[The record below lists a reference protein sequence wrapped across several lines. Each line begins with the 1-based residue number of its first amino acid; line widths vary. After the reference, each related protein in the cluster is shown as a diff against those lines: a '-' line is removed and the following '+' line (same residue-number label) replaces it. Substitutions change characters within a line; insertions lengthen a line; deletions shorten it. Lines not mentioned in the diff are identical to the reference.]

1 LRERHGKAETF
12 RSSAGIARLRNRT
25 TEKQSLFPLISGAKP
40 GEESAHL
47 TLTAFHG
54 KILVMPLK
62 YQTGFGNEFAT
73 ESVEGALPV
82 GRNSPQKAPLGLYA
96 EQFSGSAFTVPRAGN
111 KRTWTYR
118 IRPSVLHKP
127 FRQIENK
134 LFRSTPFDEVVT
146 TPNQLRWDPLALPN
160 GPTDFVDGITTIA
173 GNGDLFAQ
181 TGIGIHI
188 YVCNRDMEDR
198 FFYNADGEM
207 LLVPEMGSLT
217 IYTELGV
224 IEVSPGEVCCLPRG
238 LKFRVTIG
246 ATGGNPTGREGVNA
260 RGYVCENYGAQFRL
274 PDLGPI
280 GANGLAN
287 PRDFETPV
295 AWYEDREGE
304 MEQVAKFG
312 GNLWAC
318 EIDHSP
324 LDVVAWHGNYA
335 PYKYDLRRFNTI
347 GSISFDHPDPSIF
360 TVMTSPSGEAGVA
373 NCDFVIFPDRW
384 LVAEDTFRP
393 PWYHRNTMSEYM
405 GLIYGQYDAKEE
417 GFVPGGGSL
426 HNQMSAHGPDL
437 DAFEKA
443 SNADLKPQKLSGT
456 LAFMFE
462 SRYVI
467 RPTKFAMDCAELQNE
482 YSEVWQGLKKNFS

>member
-1 LRERHGKAETF
+1 
-12 RSSAGIARLRNRT
+12 
-25 TEKQSLFPLISGAKP
+25 
-40 GEESAHL
+40 
-47 TLTAFHG
+47 
-54 KILVMPLK
+54 MK

-73 ESVEGALPV
+73 EAIEGALPV

-96 EQFSGSAFTVPRAGN
+96 EQFSGTAFTAPRAAN

-127 FRQIENK
+127 FELYDGASKFVSAAPDNALTDMRASA
-134 LFRSTPFDEVVT
+134 FAVT
-146 TPNQLRWDPLALPN
+146 TPNQLRWDPLPIPTE
-160 GPTDFVDGITTIA
+160 PTDFIDGITTIA

-181 TGIGIHI
+181 TGMAVHI
-188 YVCNRDMEDR
+188 YACNKGMGDR
-198 FFYNADGEM
+198 YFYNADGEM
-207 LLVPEMGSLT
+207 LIVPEMGRLG
-217 IYTELGV
+217 ILTELGLIQIGPGSVAV
-224 IEVSPGEVCCLPRG
+224 IPRG
-238 LKFRVTIG
+238 LKFKVE
-246 ATGGNPTGREGVNA
+246 PHHDDKQL
-260 RGYVCENYGAQFRL
+260 RGYICENYGQQFRL

-287 PRDFETPV
+287 ARDFETPV
-295 AWYEDREGE
+295 AWYEDREGDFE
-304 MEQVAKFG
+304 LIAKFG
-312 GNLWAC
+312 GNLWTC
-318 EIDHSP
+318 RIDHSP

-335 PYKYDLRRFNTI
+335 PCRYDLRRFNTI

-360 TVMTSPSGEAGVA
+360 TVLTSPSDIPGTA

-384 LVAEDTFRP
+384 LVAENTFRP

-405 GLIYGQYDAKEE
+405 GLIYGAYDAREE

-443 SNADLKPQKLSGT
+443 SNGSLEPQKLSGT

-462 SRYVI
+462 SRYII
-467 RPTKFAMDCAELQNE
+467 RPTKFAMETASLQHE
-482 YSEVWQGLKKNFS
+482 YFEVWQRLKKNFTD

>member
-1 LRERHGKAETF
+1 MDF
-12 RSSAGIARLRNRT
+12 R
-25 TEKQSLFPLISGAKP
+25 
-40 GEESAHL
+40 
-47 TLTAFHG
+47 
-54 KILVMPLK
+54 

-73 ESVEGALPV
+73 EAVGGALPE

-96 EQFSGSAFTVPRAGN
+96 EQFSGTAFTVPRAYN

-118 IRPSVLHKP
+118 LRPSVLHKP
-127 FRQIENK
+127 FARIDARGFE
-134 LFRSTPFDEVVT
+134 SSPFDKVPT
-146 TPNQLRWDPLALPN
+146 TPNQLRWNPLPLPEER
-160 GPTDFVDGITTIA
+160 TDFVDGITTIA
-173 GNGDLFAQ
+173 GNGDSFSQSGMAV
-181 TGIGIHI
+181 HI
-188 YVCNRDMEDR
+188 YACNADMTDR
-198 FFYNADGEM
+198 YFYNADGEM
-207 LLVPEMGSLT
+207 LIVPEMGGLR
-217 IYTELGV
+217 ILTELGAV
-224 IEVSPGEVCCLPRG
+224 GVSPGEVCCLPRG
-238 LKFRVTIG
+238 LKFRVEIEPL
-246 ATGGNPTGREGVNA
+246 ANPASEISDLRSEIQDLKPA
-260 RGYVCENYGAQFRL
+260 RGYICENYGQQFRL

-287 PRDFETPV
+287 PRDFVTPM
-295 AWYEDREGE
+295 ALYEDKDGE
-304 MEQVAKFG
+304 CEIVAKFG
-312 GNLWAC
+312 GNIWSC
-318 EIDHSP
+318 TTDHSP

-360 TVMTSPSGEAGVA
+360 TVLTSPSTGAGVA

-393 PWYHRNTMSEYM
+393 PWYHRNVMSEYM

-443 SNADLKPQKLSGT
+443 SDADLKPQKLSGT

-462 SRYVI
+462 SRYII
-467 RPTKFAMDCAELQNE
+467 RPTKFAMDCAELQHE
-482 YSEVWQGLKKNFS
+482 YFEVWQKLKKNFGR

>member
-1 LRERHGKAETF
+1 
-12 RSSAGIARLRNRT
+12 
-25 TEKQSLFPLISGAKP
+25 
-40 GEESAHL
+40 
-47 TLTAFHG
+47 
-54 KILVMPLK
+54 MDLK

-73 ESVEGALPV
+73 EAAEGALPV

-96 EQFSGSAFTVPRAGN
+96 EQFSGTAFTVPRVHN

-127 FRQIENK
+127 FRQIDNG
-134 LFRSTPFDEVVT
+134 LLRSTPFDEIAT
-146 TPNQLRWDPLALPN
+146 TPNQLRWGPLSIPDQ
-160 GPTDFVDGITTIA
+160 PTDFVDSITSIA
-173 GNGDLFAQ
+173 GNGDLFSQ
-181 TGIGIHI
+181 IGIGIHI
-188 YVCNRDMEDR
+188 YRCNRDMENR
-198 FFYNADGEM
+198 FFYNADAEM
-207 LLVPEMGSLT
+207 LVVPELGGLT
-217 IYTELGV
+217 IHTELGV
-224 IEVSPGEVCCLPRG
+224 IEVNPGEVCCLPRG
-238 LKFRVTIG
+238 LKFRVTI
-246 ATGGNPTGREGVNA
+246 TGGTTPTSQSLGHPSSEQEGSRVANSPPVLGGVAAASADGVVSNSASA
-260 RGYVCENYGAQFRL
+260 RGYICENYGAHFRL

-287 PRDFETPV
+287 PRDFEIPV
-295 AWYEDREGE
+295 AWYEDKDATCEI
-304 MEQVAKFG
+304 VAKFG

-318 EIDHSP
+318 DTDHSP

-360 TVMTSPSGEAGVA
+360 TVLTSPSGEPGVA

-393 PWYHRNTMSEYM
+393 PWYHRNVMSEYM

-456 LAFMFE
+456 MAFMFE
-462 SRYVI
+462 SRYII
-467 RPTKFAMDCAELQNE
+467 RPTKFAMDCAELQHE
-482 YSEVWQGLKKNFS
+482 YSEVWQGLKKNFRA

>member
-1 LRERHGKAETF
+1 M
-12 RSSAGIARLRNRT
+12 
-25 TEKQSLFPLISGAKP
+25 KP
-40 GEESAHL
+40 
-47 TLTAFHG
+47 
-54 KILVMPLK
+54 K

-73 ESVEGALPV
+73 EAVEGALPV

-96 EQFSGSAFTVPRAGN
+96 EQFSGTSFTVPRGHN

-127 FRQIENK
+127 FRQIENR
-134 LFRSTPFDEVVT
+134 LFRSSPFDEVIT
-146 TPNQLRWDPLALPN
+146 TPNQLRWNPLPIPTE
-160 GPTDFVDGITTIA
+160 PTDFVDGITTIA
-173 GNGDLFAQ
+173 GNGDLFSQA
-181 TGIGIHI
+181 GIGVHI
-188 YVCNRDMEDR
+188 YAFNKGMDDR
-198 FFYNADGEM
+198 YLYNADGEM
-207 LLVPEMGSLT
+207 LIVPEKGR
-217 IYTELGV
+217 IGFFTELGYLQAGA
-224 IEVSPGEVCCLPRG
+224 GEVVCIPRG
-238 LKFRVTIG
+238 LKFKIEP
-246 ATGGNPTGREGVNA
+246 NPDDKEL
-260 RGYVCENYGAQFRL
+260 RGYICENYGQQFRL

-287 PRDFETPV
+287 PRDFKTPV
-295 AWYEDREGE
+295 AWYEDKDGPHEII
-304 MEQVAKFG
+304 AKFG

-318 EIDHSP
+318 ETDHSP

-335 PYKYDLRRFNTI
+335 PYLYDLTRFNTI

-360 TVMTSPSGEAGVA
+360 TVLTSPSGEPGVA

-443 SNADLKPQKLSGT
+443 SNVELKPQKLSGT
-456 LAFMFE
+456 MAFMFE
-462 SRYVI
+462 SRYII
-467 RPTKFAMDCAELQNE
+467 RPTKFAMECAELQHE
-482 YSEVWQGLKKNFS
+482 YSEVWQGLKKNFSKK

>member
-1 LRERHGKAETF
+1 M
-12 RSSAGIARLRNRT
+12 
-25 TEKQSLFPLISGAKP
+25 
-40 GEESAHL
+40 ESY
-47 TLTAFHG
+47 
-54 KILVMPLK
+54 LVMELK

-73 ESVEGALPV
+73 EAVAGALPV

-96 EQFSGSAFTVPRAGN
+96 EQFSGTAFTVPRSGN

-118 IRPSVLHKP
+118 IRPSVMHRP
-127 FRQIENK
+127 FEQIGNK

-146 TPNQLRWDPLALPN
+146 TPNQLRWNPLPIPDE
-160 GPTDFVDGITTIA
+160 PTDFVDGITTIA
-173 GNGDLFAQ
+173 GNGDLFSQA
-181 TGIGIHI
+181 GIAAHI
-188 YVCNRDMEDR
+188 FACNTDMTER

-207 LLVPEMGSLT
+207 LVLAEMNRVRFL
-217 IYTELGV
+217 TELGV
-224 IEVSPGEVCCLPRG
+224 IEIGTGEIACLPRG
-238 LKFRVTIG
+238 LRFRVELPDG
-246 ATGGNPTGREGVNA
+246 SA
-260 RGYVCENYGAQFRL
+260 RGYICENYDTQFRL

-295 AWYEDREGE
+295 AWYEDREGK

-312 GNLWAC
+312 GNLWSCA
-318 EIDHSP
+318 IDHSP
-324 LDVVAWHGNYA
+324 LDVVGWHGNYA

-360 TVMTSPSGEAGVA
+360 TVLTSPSSEPGVA

-384 LVAEDTFRP
+384 LVGEDTFRP

-405 GLIYGQYDAKEE
+405 GLIYGAYDAKEE

-443 SNADLKPQKLSGT
+443 SNAELKPQKLSGT
-456 LAFMFE
+456 MAFMFE
-462 SRYVI
+462 SRYII
-467 RPTKFAMDCAELQNE
+467 RPTKFAMETSHLQHE
-482 YSEVWQGLKKNFS
+482 YFEVWQRLKKNFQP